1 MRCTDFRLR
10 KTREKANILRNEQQ
24 SKQQRLKEGEAMKST
39 HNTIRAMA
47 VGIGLTLLVVSG
59 TAAMMAAFSG
69 QPPVT
74 DMYRR
79 VAIEPVYQP
88 VQPTTTAGHDN
99 LLYERVTLAD
109 GTHQWMLTGESAT
122 SLTHMAQQRG
132 DDEVEPVATAA
143 QSDSIYAGGVN
154 TVSYT
159 LVAKPAGL
167 NKTLKSC
174 NRSAHDAYDLACVA
188 AS

>member
-1 MRCTDFRLR
+1 
-10 KTREKANILRNEQQ
+10 
-24 SKQQRLKEGEAMKST
+24 MKST

-47 VGIGLTLLVVSG
+47 IGIGLTLLVVTG
-59 TAAMMAAFSG
+59 TAAMMAAFSAP
-69 QPPVT
+69 PPVT

-88 VQPTTTAGHDN
+88 VQPTAFPGHDN

-109 GTHQWMLTGESAT
+109 GTQQWMLTGESTT
-122 SLTHMAQQRG
+122 SLTNMAQQRG
-132 DDEVEPVATAA
+132 HDEVEAVAGNSTPAN
-143 QSDSIYAGGVN
+143 DSIYAGGVK

-159 LVAKPAGL
+159 LLAKPAGL
-167 NKTLKSC
+167 NKILKNC
-174 NRSAHDAYDLACVA
+174 NGSSVDAYALACVS